1 MHSTDRM
8 ALTACLMGLLSLAW
22 ALDSSHAAPDA
33 AEDAADEGIT
43 GAVAQIAE
51 ARVALLGDL
60 HEACDVGETTI
71 YFGAGA
77 SEPGP
82 ADVTQISLLAECL
95 SELAVERA
103 VEVVGYS
110 DPVGVASANRALAGE
125 RAQRVADLLVEQGVE
140 PGILAVRSLG
150 EARSGPIT
158 LRTGSR
164 RRVEI
169 RFVPLDGGAGYA
181 LSHMPRRLGSAASR
195 P

>member
-1 MHSTDRM
+1 MQNVDRM

-22 ALDSSHAAPDA
+22 AMDSSHANPDGS
-33 AEDAADEGIT
+33 EDAVDEGIT
-43 GAVAQIAE
+43 GAVAQFAE
-51 ARVALLGDL
+51 VRVALLGDL
-60 HEACDVGETTI
+60 HAACDVGETTI

-77 SEPGP
+77 SEPDP

-95 SELAVERA
+95 SGLAVERA

-110 DPVGVASANRALAGE
+110 DPVGVASANRMLAGE

-158 LRTGSR
+158 LRTSSR

-169 RFVPLDGGAGYA
+169 RFVPMDGGAGYA
-181 LSHMPRRLGSAASR
+181 LNHVPRRLSSAASR